1 MKYISTRG
9 GSEPLSFSA
18 AVAEGLAPD
27 GGLYIPAE
35 FPNIQDKLEYWQNLS
50 YAELCFEFMEEN
62 RPLAKDVYLTRYSDG
77 SEVITNYSMSDFTYK
92 GVVAKA
98 RDYVLIDG
106 RKK

>member
-1 MKYISTRG
+1 
-9 GSEPLSFSA
+9 
-18 AVAEGLAPD
+18 
-27 GGLYIPAE
+27 
-35 FPNIQDKLEYWQNLS
+35 
-50 YAELCFEFMEEN
+50 MEEN

-92 GVVAKA
+92 GAVAKA